1 MKKLIA
7 VAISSTALLAAP
19 GIFAQ
24 TAQMDKSA
32 AHTGGHTTKS
42 DTVPLTPSQVQTS
55 EGAAYNQP
63 PLDRSGHPTHVSE
76 KGPGTGTGQG
86 EGQTGNDAGTGAAGG
101 AAGDAGSG
109 SSGTGSS
116 GGDGG
121 AAGSG
126 SGSSGGSGGG
136 N

>member
-7 VAISSTALLAAP
+7 VALSSTALLAAP

-24 TAQMDKSA
+24 TAQMEKSA
-32 AHTGGHTTKS
+32 AHTGGHTTKPE
-42 DTVPLTPSQVQTS
+42 TAPLTPSQVQTS

-63 PLDRSGHPTHVSE
+63 PLDRSGNPTHVSE
-76 KGPGTGTGQG
+76 KGPGTGQG